1 MSNASA
7 SAPTP
12 EEIILTFGE
21 LMYRDNIPH
30 SVGFVF
36 YGIYL
41 VFFCVYIWFTMHH
54 TTKPLVSKILMGAM
68 LLLFLSTTAQFIADM
83 LLNVQ
88 QIRGYLMWTDIPL
101 GQRRNLWLAKYEPAY
116 ILEKWPTLNFM
127 VSDLIV
133 IWRASVIYS
142 RHRWWQITLWT
153 FAFVDVLVWAY
164 AFACTSRDAVQRS
177 RNPTTDQHLIT
188 ASLFISLGTNL
199 LGTGLMALK
208 GWKHARL
215 MEHVSFAKWK
225 GEVIRILLLLVET
238 GAIWAAIQ
246 LLTCILLQI
255 DKVALTPFDVA
266 TAVVQK
272 SEIYLAAILPTAT
285 VIIVRLHRS
294 FESTLRPGDH
304 EMEDRNHTSSTIR
317 FDSPTK
323 GSVPT
328 LQFSSLQFSSAQ
340 GSVGVETL
348 GPKGEETV

>member
-7 SAPTP
+7 SVPTP

-30 SVGFVF
+30 SVGFVL

-41 VFFCVYIWFTMHH
+41 AFFCVYVWFTMHY
-54 TTKPLVSKILMGAM
+54 TTKPLVSKILIGAM

-101 GQRRNLWLAKYEPAY
+101 EQRRNLWLQKYEPAY

-133 IWRASVIYS
+133 IWRASVMYS
-142 RHRWWQITLWT
+142 RHRWWQIALWI
-153 FAFVDVLVWAY
+153 FAFVDVVIWAY

-177 RNPTTDQHLIT
+177 LNPTTDQHLIT

-208 GWKHARL
+208 GWKHIRL
-215 MEHVSFAKWK
+215 MEHLKWK
-225 GEVIRILLLLVET
+225 GDVVRILLLLVET
-238 GAIWAAIQ
+238 GVIWAAIQ
-246 LLTCILLQI
+246 LLTCILSQI
-255 DKVALTPFDVA
+255 DTVALTPFDIA
-266 TAVVQK
+266 TAVIQK
-272 SEIYLAAILPTAT
+272 SEIYFAAILPTAT
-285 VIIVRLHRS
+285 VIIVRLHKS
-294 FESTLRPGDH
+294 FDSARPGNH
-304 EMEDRNHTSSTIR
+304 EMEDRYHTSSTIR
-317 FDSPTK
+317 FENPTK
-323 GSVPT
+323 ESVPT
-328 LQFSSLQFSSAQ
+328 LQ
-340 GSVGVETL
+340 
-348 GPKGEETV
+348 